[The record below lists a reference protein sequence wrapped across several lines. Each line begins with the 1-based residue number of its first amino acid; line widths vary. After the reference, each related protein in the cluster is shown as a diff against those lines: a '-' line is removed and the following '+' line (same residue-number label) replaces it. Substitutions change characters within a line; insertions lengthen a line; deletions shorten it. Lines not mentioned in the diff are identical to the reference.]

1 MLRIHYF
8 PPSPRAFKVLALAH
22 HLDLAFEP
30 RVIDLFKGEQKQPEF
45 AALNPNM
52 LMPVIEEDGFV
63 LWEANAIL
71 QYLASKDPTRTLLPE
86 LPRARADVSRWQF
99 WDLAHWEPPLATM
112 IFEHVVKKLAG
123 LGEPDLGRAEEAQTR
138 FHRFAKVL
146 EGQLRGRRF
155 VTGERLTVA
164 DFSLGPT
171 LNLAEPARIPLTDYP
186 EIRRWHGEL
195 MALPAWQKTLAVVA
209 PR

>member
-1 MLRIHYF
+1 MLKIHYF

-22 HLDLAFEP
+22 HLELAFEP
-30 RVIDLFKGEQKQPEF
+30 RVIDLFKGEQKLPEF

-71 QYLASKDPTRTLLPE
+71 QYLASKDPSRTLLPE
-86 LPRARADVSRWQF
+86 QPRARADVSRWQF
-99 WDLAHWEPPLATM
+99 WDLAHWEPALATM

-123 LGEPDLGRAEEAQTR
+123 LGEPDLARTADAEKR
-138 FHRFAKVL
+138 FHRFAAVL

-155 VTGERLTVA
+155 VAGERLTVA
-164 DFSLGPT
+164 DFALAPA
-171 LNLAEPARIPLTDYP
+171 LNLAEPARIPLGDYP
-186 EIRRWHGEL
+186 EIRRWHADL
-195 MALPAWQKTLAVVA
+195 MELPAWRRTLALVA

>member
-1 MLRIHYF
+1 MLRVHYF
-8 PPSPRAFKVLALAH
+8 PPSPRAFKVLALVH
-22 HLDLAFEP
+22 HLELPFEP
-30 RVIDLFKGEQKQPEF
+30 HVVDLFKGEQKQPAF

-52 LMPVIEEDGFV
+52 LMPVIEDDGFV

-71 QYLASKDPTRTLLPE
+71 QYLAAKDPARGLLPE
-86 LPRARADVSRWQF
+86 EPRARADVSRWQF

-123 LGEPDLGRAEEAQTR
+123 LGEPNLDRVAEAQTR

-146 EGQLRGRRF
+146 DGQLRGRRF
-155 VTGERLTVA
+155 ITGDHLTVA
-164 DFSLGPT
+164 DFSLGPV
-171 LNLAEPARIPLTDYP
+171 LNLAGPAEIPVADYP
-186 EIRRWHGEL
+186 EIRRWHASL
-195 MALPAWQKTLAVVA
+195 MALPAWQKTLVLVT